1 MSLTVLF
8 VLCRFAHFASL
19 MQIFGLSVFCS
30 LLTPAGFSAVLLRKN
45 QTLMICS
52 AFVAAVTSVGMLAI
66 QAALMGNGW
75 GDALNLN
82 VWLLVLTTAFGEVW
96 RWHLLLT
103 AALLLVLLMDWLPVR
118 NMLVFLC
125 SFGLLMSQALVGHAA
140 MHEGILGVIQRSNH
154 VVHLLSAAYWFGCL
168 LPLLTCMW
176 YTRQP
181 AARPYALATLIRFS
195 LWGQAA
201 VALVILTGIINTTI
215 ILQRW
220 PTDMTSLYQRLL
232 VVKVLMVGMMVAV
245 AVFNRYRLVPLMSK
259 DPDRAQHYFV
269 MMTWLE
275 WGLALGV
282 LLLVSVFATLAPR

>member
-103 AALLLVLLMDWLPVR
+103 AALLLVFLMDWLPVR

>member
-1 MSLTVLF
+1 MSLTALF

-30 LLTPAGFSAVLLRKN
+30 LLTPVGFSAILLRKN

-52 AFVAAVTSVGMLAI
+52 GLVAAVTSVGMLAI

-75 GDALNLN
+75 SDALNLN
-82 VWLLVLTTAFGEVW
+82 VWLLVLTTAFGDVW

-103 AALLLVLLMDWLPVR
+103 AVLLLTLLMDWLPAR
-118 NMLVFLC
+118 HLLVFLC
-125 SFGLLMSQALVGHAA
+125 SLGLLMSQALIGHAA
-140 MHEGILGVIQRSNH
+140 MHEGTLGLIQRTNH

-168 LPLLTCMW
+168 LPLLTCMA

-181 AARPYALATLIRFS
+181 ALRPYAIATLIRFS
-195 LWGQAA
+195 VWGHAA
-201 VALVILTGIINTTI
+201 VALVILTGIINTAI

-220 PTDMTSLYQRLL
+220 PTDMTSLYQCLL
-232 VVKVLMVGMMVAV
+232 VIKGVMVVMMAAV
-245 AVFNRYRLVPLMSK
+245 AVFNRYRLVPLMGK
-259 DPDRAQHYFV
+259 DPDRAQHAFI

>member
-245 AVFNRYRLVPLMSK
+245 AVFNRYRLVLLMSK

>member
-19 MQIFGLSVFCS
+19 MQIFGLSIFCS

-118 NMLVFLC
+118 NMLIFLC

>member
-232 VVKVLMVGMMVAV
+232 VVKVWMVGMMVAV

>member
-282 LLLVSVFATLAPR
+282 LLLVSMFATLAPR

>member
-1 MSLTVLF
+1 MSLTALF

-19 MQIFGLSVFCS
+19 MQLFGLSVFCS
-30 LLTPAGFSAVLLRKN
+30 LLTPEGFSAILLRKN
-45 QTLMICS
+45 QTLMVCS
-52 AFVAAVTSVGMLAI
+52 GLVAAVTSVGMLAI

-75 GDALNLN
+75 SDGLNLN

-103 AALLLVLLMDWLPVR
+103 AVLLLVLLMEWLPGR
-118 NMLVFLC
+118 NVLLFLC
-125 SFGLLMSQALVGHAA
+125 SLGLLMSQALIGHAA
-140 MHEGILGVIQRSNH
+140 MHEGLLGFIQRSNH

-181 AARPYALATLIRFS
+181 SLRPFAIVTLIRFS
-195 LWGQAA
+195 VWGHAA
-201 VALVILTGIINTTI
+201 VALVILTGIINAAI

-220 PTDMTSLYQRLL
+220 PTDMTSLYQCLL

-245 AVFNRYRLVPLMSK
+245 AVFNRYRLVPLMGK

>member
-118 NMLVFLC
+118 NMLIFLC